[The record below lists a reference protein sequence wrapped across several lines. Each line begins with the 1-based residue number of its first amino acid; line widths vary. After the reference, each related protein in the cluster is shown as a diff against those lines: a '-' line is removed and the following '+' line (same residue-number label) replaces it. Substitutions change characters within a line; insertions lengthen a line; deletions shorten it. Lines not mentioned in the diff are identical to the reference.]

1 MGELLQKLL
10 INARAAFRT
19 MVGLSR
25 KGPTV
30 AWAVFRTEDD
40 LSQKLLTG
48 AWLVSGTVLLG
59 IVIWMFVGGESI
71 NAKLKRLQP
80 SVSVT
85 ISSEG
90 TEPGMQAK
98 KAKST
103 TKGPEKRKIAAQK
116 VGPAHRVTK
125 PEMPK
130 SKKAYLTRAEE
141 PLISDEL
148 KKPTLQLHPHPDP
161 QLIEKAA
168 IGPLPIVSKDGRQ
181 PWRVYSR
188 PFSKLNKKPYI
199 AVVFIDLGVSADA
212 TEAVIQNTP
221 GAVTLAFAP
230 FARRLKD
237 WIDISRA
244 TGHEVLVALPMEPD
258 DYPINDA
265 GPYTLLTS
273 IPEDQNKQRL
283 HWALSR
289 STGYVGVSTFMAN
302 KFTTKLGAL
311 RPVLSELKSRGLML
325 LDVRQNPLSSAI
337 GIAKKLRMPIAARDL
352 FLDDIATRSN
362 IRARLAQAE
371 EIAKKSGFA
380 VAIARP
386 YPVTVTEVAR
396 WAAKV
401 RERGLTLA
409 PISAIAQESLK

>member
-1 MGELLQKLL
+1 MDD
-10 INARAAFRT
+10 
-19 MVGLSR
+19 LSR
-25 KGPTV
+25 KVPTGS
-30 AWAVFRTEDD
+30 WAVFRKEDD
-40 LSQKLLTG
+40 LSRKLLTG
-48 AWLVSGTVLLG
+48 AWLMSGTVLLG
-59 IVIWMFVGGESI
+59 IVIWMFVFGDNI
-71 NAKLKRLQP
+71 NAELKQLQP

-85 ISSEG
+85 FSSQG
-90 TEPGMQAK
+90 TAPGKQAK
-98 KAKST
+98 KAKPNA
-103 TKGPEKRKIAAQK
+103 KDPEKRKITAQK
-116 VGPAHRVTK
+116 IDPAHRVTK
-125 PEMPK
+125 PDVPK
-130 SKKAYLTRAEE
+130 SKKAYLPRVEE
-141 PLISDEL
+141 PLISDKL

-161 QLIEKAA
+161 QLIEQAA

-237 WIDISRA
+237 WIDISRT
-244 TGHEVLVALPMEPD
+244 TGHEVLVAIPMEPD

-283 HWALSR
+283 HWVLSR

-302 KFTTKLGAL
+302 KFTTKLSAL
-311 RPVLSELKSRGLML
+311 RPVLSELKSRGLIL

-362 IRARLAQAE
+362 IRARLAQVE
-371 EIAKKSGFA
+371 EIAKKRGFA

>member
-1 MGELLQKLL
+1 MGELAQKLL
-10 INARAAFRT
+10 INARVAFRT
-19 MVGLSR
+19 MDDLSR
-25 KGPTV
+25 KLPTG
-30 AWAVFRTEDD
+30 AWVVFRTEDD
-40 LSQKLLTG
+40 LSRKLLAG
-48 AWLVSGTVLLG
+48 AWVMSGTVLLG
-59 IVIWMFVGGESI
+59 IVIWMFVGGDSI
-71 NAKLKRLQP
+71 NAELKQLQP
-80 SVSVT
+80 SVSVKF
-85 ISSEG
+85 SSEG
-90 TEPGMQAK
+90 TASVKPAK
-98 KAKST
+98 KAKHNA
-103 TKGPEKRKIAAQK
+103 KDPEKEKITAQK
-116 VGPAHRVTK
+116 MDPAQRDIK
-125 PEMPK
+125 PYMPK
-130 SKKAYLTRAEE
+130 SEKANLSRTKK
-141 PLISDEL
+141 PLISDKL
-148 KKPTLQLHPHPDP
+148 KKPTVRLPPHPDP

-188 PFSKLNKKPYI
+188 PFSKLNKKPFI
-199 AVVFIDLGVSADA
+199 SVVFIDLGVSADA

-273 IPEDQNKQRL
+273 LPEDQNKQRL

-289 STGYVGVSTFMAN
+289 LTGYVGVSTFMAN
-302 KFTTKLGAL
+302 KFTTNLGAL
-311 RPVLSELKSRGLML
+311 RPVVSELKSRGLML

-337 GIAKKLRMPIAARDL
+337 GVAKKLRMPIATRDL
-352 FLDDIATRSN
+352 FLDGIATRSN

-371 EIAKKSGFA
+371 EIAKKRGFA

>member
-1 MGELLQKLL
+1 MSELAQKLL
-10 INARAAFRT
+10 INARVAFRT
-19 MVGLSR
+19 MDDLSR
-25 KGPTV
+25 KLPTG

-40 LSQKLLTG
+40 LSLKLLTG
-48 AWLVSGTVLLG
+48 AWVMSGTVLLG
-59 IVIWMFVGGESI
+59 IVVWMFVGGDSI
-71 NAKLKRLQP
+71 NAELKQLQP

-85 ISSEG
+85 FSSEG
-90 TEPGMQAK
+90 TAPGKQAK
-98 KAKST
+98 KAKPNAKDS
-103 TKGPEKRKIAAQK
+103 EKEKITAKKIDPAQ
-116 VGPAHRVTK
+116 RVIK
-125 PEMPK
+125 PYMPK
-130 SKKAYLTRAEE
+130 SEKAYLPLSEK
-141 PLISDEL
+141 PLISDKL
-148 KKPTLQLHPHPDP
+148 KKPTVQLHPDP

-188 PFSKLNKKPYI
+188 PFSKLNKKPFI

-212 TEAVIQNTP
+212 TEAVIRNTP

-273 IPEDQNKQRL
+273 LPEDQNKQRL

-289 STGYVGVSTFMAN
+289 LTGYVGVSTFMAN

-311 RPVLSELKSRGLML
+311 KPIVSELKSRGLML
-325 LDVRQNPLSSAI
+325 LDVRQNPLSSAVS
-337 GIAKKLRMPIAARDL
+337 IAKKLRMPIATRDL
-352 FLDDIATRSN
+352 FLDGIATRNN

-371 EIAKKSGFA
+371 EIAKKRGFA

-401 RERGLTLA
+401 RNRGLTLA
-409 PISAIAQESLK
+409 PVSAIAQESLK